1 MNEIGWLGFMS
12 ETKTILLVDDD
23 EAHLLWSSEILKEN
37 GFTIETASSPKEAI
51 KLLSGKPYD
60 LIISDLVM
68 PEMSG
73 LDFVRN
79 IARIRKGQKAII
91 LTGHGD
97 VESFMESVYDLGAI
111 EYIVKPVEMEEFVS
125 IVKKHTSPALSK
137 GKTRPT
143 TKQPH

>member
-1 MNEIGWLGFMS
+1 MS

-23 EAHLLWSSEILKEN
+23 EAHLLWSSEVLKES
-37 GFTIETASSPKEAI
+37 GFAIETASSPKEAM
-51 KLLSGKPYD
+51 KLLIGKPYD

-79 IARIRKGQKAII
+79 IASIRKGQKAII

-125 IVKKHTSPALSK
+125 IVKKHTSPAPSK
-137 GKTRPT
+137 AKTKP
-143 TKQPH
+143 TKQPR

>member
-1 MNEIGWLGFMS
+1 MS

-23 EAHLLWSSEILKEN
+23 EAHLLWSSEVLKES
-37 GFTIETASSPKEAI
+37 GFKIESANSPKEALKLI
-51 KLLSGKPYD
+51 KTKSYD

-73 LDFVRN
+73 LEFVRSV
-79 IARIRKGQKAII
+79 AAIREGQKAII

-125 IVKKHTSPALSK
+125 IVKKHTSSTPHKAKPA
-137 GKTRPT
+137 
-143 TKQPH
+143 KQPH

>member
-1 MNEIGWLGFMS
+1 MS
-12 ETKTILLVDDD
+12 DLKTILLVDDD
-23 EAHLLWSSEILKEN
+23 EAHLLWSSEVLKES
-37 GFTIETASSPKEAI
+37 GFAIETARSAKEAI
-51 KLLSGKPYD
+51 KLIKGKPYD

-79 IARIRKGQKAII
+79 IATIRKGQKAII

-111 EYIVKPVEMEEFVS
+111 EYIVKPVEMDEFVA
-125 IVKKHTSPALSK
+125 IVKRHTSPAPAKSK
-137 GKTRPT
+137 SSKS
-143 TKQPH
+143 PH